1 MRTTRSFT
9 ESVADP
15 DDFCPD
21 LDLTYRARSGP
32 LITKNEFIKYHPF
45 NNPENEEQDF
55 APDNIIWK
63 WI

>member
-1 MRTTRSFT
+1 MKRIGKVQILNT
-9 ESVADP
+9 E
-15 DDFCPD
+15 
-21 LDLTYRARSGP
+21 
-32 LITKNEFIKYHPF
+32 KNEFIKYHPF